1 MRRFSS
7 AVVAAGFLIAMLQG
21 GVPAA
26 HAGVGGTLFY
36 LSLGDSL
43 SQGHQPGRGNTTNG
57 YVDDL
62 WRTYQRLIPTLS
74 LRKLGCIGETTG
86 AMITGINSHCHYN
99 HGSQL
104 NAAVAFLNAHPGQV
118 AFITIDIGANDVF
131 DRCLDQNFLLD
142 RACADDQRPRL
153 LARLTTIV
161 DALGAAVDPS
171 VPIVGMTYYDPLLG
185 LWGLVPG
192 GRALA
197 RADQR
202 VWTAFNAGLTTTY
215 AAAGATV
222 ANVAATFRMHDST
235 HFVVVPGRGRLPV
248 NVANTC
254 RWTWFC
260 SPRWGGDPHPNR
272 IGYRKIAH
280 TFDLALQGV
289 LQ

>member
-1 MRRFSS
+1 MRKLSS
-7 AVVAAGFLIAMLQG
+7 AFVAAAFLVAMLQG

-26 HAGVGGTLFY
+26 HAGVGGTVFY

-62 WRTYQRLIPTLS
+62 WRNVQQLIPTLS

-86 AMITGINSHCHYN
+86 AMITGTNSHCHYAA
-99 HGSQL
+99 GSQL
-104 NAAVAFLNAHPGQV
+104 KAAVAFLDAHPGQV

-131 DRCLDQNFLLD
+131 DRCLDPNTFLLD
-142 RACADDQRPRL
+142 KACADDQRPRL

-161 DALGAAVDPS
+161 DALGVAAGPS

-202 VWTAFNAGLTTTY
+202 VWTAFNAGLTATY
-215 AAAGATV
+215 AGAGATV

-248 NVANTC
+248 NVADTC

-260 SPRWGGDPHPNR
+260 SPRFAGDPHANR
-272 IGYRKIAH
+272 TGYMKIAD
-280 TFDLALQGV
+280 TFDRALV
-289 LQ
+289 VML